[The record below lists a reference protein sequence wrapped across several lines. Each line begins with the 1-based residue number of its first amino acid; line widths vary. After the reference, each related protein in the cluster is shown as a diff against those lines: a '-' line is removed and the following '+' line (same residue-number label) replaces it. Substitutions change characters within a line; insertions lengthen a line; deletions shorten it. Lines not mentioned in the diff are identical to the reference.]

1 MSLHLRR
8 RVRSALATVID
19 QIVAPFGY
27 QVNVLVECGSPGVI
41 CYVGNCAS
49 RYVPSYDPK
58 NPVDG

>member
-41 CYVGNCAS
+41 SFSIMRLPAGCPRTG
-49 RYVPSYDPK
+49 RLKPRP
-58 NPVDG
+58 